1 MSKREIKVDDIVLL
15 KNNLI
20 GSLRSFHKN
29 RSVLTLLWIS
39 LTNELVATLKNA
51 SGVTLKNKY
60 NIVQL
65 KYYTPGADD
74 KSKSTSNEEAGDFWN
89 HAPDENVE
97 MILLYVVQQTENSYS
112 GHRCDTYASIKSK
125 CCKWAHIIEEK
136 GLALLPK
143 IYIDTWNP
151 LRKPYNRKTIVS
163 IKKLT
168 STFGKPSGLASQFSN
183 CIDDKKRS
191 SSRLFLTPGKHSWHT
206 IDRIFWKTMVCQP
219 DQSSSQRTSS
229 WLKNELYQLTEADR
243 EILEREGKMVCW
255 TMTLW
260 TQNNN

>member
-60 NIVQL
+60 NVVQL
-65 KYYTPGADD
+65 KHYTQGAED
-74 KSKSTSNEEAGDFWN
+74 KSKSTSNEEAEDFWN
-89 HAPDENVE
+89 HAPDEIVE
-97 MILLYVVQQTENSYS
+97 MILLYAVQQTENSYS
-112 GHRCDTYASIKSK
+112 GHKCDTYANIKST
-125 CCKWAHIIEEK
+125 CCKWAHIIEKK

-151 LRKPYNRKTIVS
+151 LGKSYNRKTIVS
-163 IKKLT
+163 IKKLR
-168 STFGKPSGLASQFSN
+168 STFGKPSGLASRFSN

-191 SSRLFLTPGKHSWHT
+191 SSRLILTPGKHSWHT
-206 IDRIFWKTMVCQP
+206 IDRIFWKTKVCQP
-219 DQSSSQRTSS
+219 DQSSSQLMS
-229 WLKNELYQLTEADR
+229 LKAQEWAVSAHR
-243 EILEREGKMVCW
+243 GR
-255 TMTLW
+255 
-260 TQNNN
+260 